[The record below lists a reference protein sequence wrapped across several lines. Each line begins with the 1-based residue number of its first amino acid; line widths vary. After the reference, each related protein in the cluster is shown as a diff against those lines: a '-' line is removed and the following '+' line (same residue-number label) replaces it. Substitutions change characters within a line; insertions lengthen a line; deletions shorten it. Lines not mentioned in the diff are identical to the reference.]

1 MSLRLATFNIENLL
15 TRFDFTGFR
24 NQTRRDRAIQLFDI
38 RDEATYQALES
49 ARAVSST
56 DDTRQLSALA
66 IADADADILCLQSR
80 QHGSP
85 AGFRI
90 WLSLPHGR

>member
-49 ARAVSST
+49 ARMVAST

-66 IADADADILCLQSR
+66 IADADADIVRSAASPVTARKRPDQS
-80 QHGSP
+80 G
-85 AGFRI
+85 AFA
-90 WLSLPHGR
+90 